1 MLVVNGVENEVYVS
15 FTLLS
20 KLINITKNLG

>member
-1 MLVVNGVENEVYVS
+1 MLVVNGVENEVCVS

-20 KLINITKNLG
+20 KLIDITKNLG

>member
-20 KLINITKNLG
+20 KLIYITKNLG